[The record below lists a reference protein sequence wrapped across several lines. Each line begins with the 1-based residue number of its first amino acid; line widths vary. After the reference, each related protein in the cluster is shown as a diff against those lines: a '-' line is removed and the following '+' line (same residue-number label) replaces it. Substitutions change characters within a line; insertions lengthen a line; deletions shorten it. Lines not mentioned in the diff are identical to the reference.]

1 MLHKH
6 AFTCVIK
13 NLTNVDTFNILDTD
27 KPEVRPTLL
36 NPYKVREGETVTLL
50 CTLTAANPNTG
61 ITWKWIKTENPNT
74 VLHNETFYTISN
86 IKRES
91 VGSYN
96 CTASNILGT
105 SKPALVEVDVL
116 CK

>member
-1 MLHKH
+1 M
-6 AFTCVIK
+6 
-13 NLTNVDTFNILDTD
+13 
-27 KPEVRPTLL
+27 
-36 NPYKVREGETVTLL
+36 REGETVTLL